1 MPVFEYV
8 AIDARGKNV
17 RGVLD
22 ADNGRVARQ
31 RLRAQGLFATEV
43 HEAQDKTA
51 ADKKDVLQYLQSD
64 KVSAR
69 DLSIGTRQLATLVT
83 AGLPLVN
90 ALSALAD
97 QTDSPVF
104 RKVIV
109 AVREQVEEGTTLHR
123 AMAEHPK
130 AFPSLFVNMVAA
142 GEASGTLDNVLNNL
156 ADYIESQVELRR
168 KVRSALTYPILMLC
182 VCILVIL
189 ALFTFV
195 IPRITEMF
203 QRQNVALPLPT
214 QITVAISYGLIHYW
228 YLLAAALVATFFGIR
243 SYYRKESGR
252 KRVDKMFLRAPIFGN
267 LYTKVMTA
275 RVTQTLGALLASGVG
290 LLKAID
296 ITRNIIENVHIVAA
310 LESAKEGVREGRS
323 LANELSRSGLF
334 PAMVSHMIAVGEK
347 SGALEAMLTKVGD
360 TYEKD
365 VNASLD
371 GLTSLLEPLLM
382 IIVGMVVLCI
392 VISVLL
398 PMTEM
403 INLVG

>member
-1 MPVFEYV
+1 VPVFEYV